1 MPMIALSML
10 MAYLLGAIPF
20 GYLIVRFAQGQ
31 DIRQVGSGN
40 IGATNV
46 LRSGRKWQGLLTLLL
61 DGGKG
66 YLAVCVARWLLG
78 PDAWAWMTLAAF
90 MAVFGHIF
98 TVFLGFKGGKGVAT
112 GCGAYLAITPYAVLT
127 TLAVFALMVLATR
140 YVSLGSIVATG
151 LFPLWAWLW
160 GYGAGHME
168 VVWAALP
175 GVLLIIWR
183 HSENIRRLIRG
194 TERKL
199 GQKKKETGNEEKETE
214 RGTLNAE
221 H

>member
-78 PDAWAWMTLAAF
+78 PDAWVWMTLAAF